1 MTPSLFPVPLDA
13 PGRLALAARPRG
25 HGGRYGEVA
34 GWKRVGVTL
43 VVSLLTPDEETDLGL
58 TTEAAE
64 CAAAGIEFG
73 NLPIPDRGLPRSRTE
88 FDAVVSRV
96 VGEVNRGGMAVT
108 HCRQSV
114 GRAPLLAFA
123 VLKAFGVPTED
134 ATARVSAA
142 RGVHVPETK
151 EQAEWLTTC

>member
-1 MTPSLFPVPLDA
+1 MTPPLFPVALDA
-13 PGRLALAARPRG
+13 LGRLAVAARPRG
-25 HGGRYGEVA
+25 HDWLSDEVA
-34 GWKRVGVTL
+34 GWKRAGVTL
-43 VVSLLTPDEETDLGL
+43 VVSLLTPDEDTELGL
-58 TTEAAE
+58 TAEAAE
-64 CAAAGIEFG
+64 CAAAGIEFV

-96 VGEVNRGGMAVT
+96 VGEVNRDGMAVT

-114 GRAPLLAFA
+114 GRAPLLAVA

-142 RGVHVPETK
+142 RGVRVPEMN
-151 EQAEWLTTC
+151 EQAEWVAGG